1 MFQSIIHYTVNCQ
14 ATCNTYNNRNKT
26 LKSDVNIVA
35 FVFFNFVLLRR
46 KT

>member
-1 MFQSIIHYTVNCQ
+1 MFQSSIHYTVNRQ

-26 LKSDVNIVA
+26 LKSDVHIAA
-35 FVFFNFVLLRR
+35 FVFYNFVLLRR